1 MRIAF
6 IGGRSFN
13 SPDGIATY
21 MYNLATELVKSGYD
35 PIVYCESNENKI
47 ETLNGFKVV
56 HWKSYKSAALTKIL
70 LGIKSTFH
78 ALFKEK
84 GVFVFHYNT
93 WAPALVASY
102 IPPLFGRKVLI
113 QNHGLEWKRTKYS
126 DRQKKLMKV
135 MEKFAAKTHKH
146 WTLVSQEQTDF
157 FLSEY
162 HRKGVTI
169 PCAVRIP
176 GNIQNSD
183 ILNQYGLKGKDY
195 FLYMGRLVQEK
206 NPLYLIKGYIQSGI
220 TDKKLVICGSNPHVT
235 EYEEKLYEI
244 TKNNNNIIFTGAVF
258 GADKDVIYRNCF
270 AFCIPSTLEGLPMSL
285 LEAMSYKKIVL
296 ASDIP
301 SCHEALGKS
310 GVWVPYEDAI
320 AIATALKHINNDY
333 DELKWQEMANY
344 QRVLKHFS
352 WQNTTRLYIDFITS
366 LTKKEYK

>member
-126 DRQKKLMKV
+126 DRQKKLMK
-135 MEKFAAKTHKH
+135 
-146 WTLVSQEQTDF
+146 L
-157 FLSEY
+157 
-162 HRKGVTI
+162 R
-169 PCAVRIP
+169 
-176 GNIQNSD
+176 
-183 ILNQYGLKGKDY
+183 
-195 FLYMGRLVQEK
+195 
-206 NPLYLIKGYIQSGI
+206 
-220 TDKKLVICGSNPHVT
+220 
-235 EYEEKLYEI
+235 
-244 TKNNNNIIFTGAVF
+244 
-258 GADKDVIYRNCF
+258 
-270 AFCIPSTLEGLPMSL
+270 
-285 LEAMSYKKIVL
+285 
-296 ASDIP
+296 
-301 SCHEALGKS
+301 
-310 GVWVPYEDAI
+310 
-320 AIATALKHINNDY
+320 
-333 DELKWQEMANY
+333 
-344 QRVLKHFS
+344 HF
-352 WQNTTRLYIDFITS
+352 
-366 LTKKEYK
+366 